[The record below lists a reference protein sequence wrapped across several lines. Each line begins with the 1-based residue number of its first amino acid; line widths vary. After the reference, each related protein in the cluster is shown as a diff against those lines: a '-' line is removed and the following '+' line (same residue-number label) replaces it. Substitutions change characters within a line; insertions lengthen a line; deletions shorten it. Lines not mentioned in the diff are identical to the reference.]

1 MVFRPLALAA
11 ALILTGCLT
20 GCAYPVTTVRTIDS
34 KPQLVIANASPS
46 STLFIDGVPIGPAAA
61 YDGKKNTLQ
70 IDRGTHHIEVQ
81 DQGRMIFSQ
90 AIYLGDD
97 LTKTI
102 MLPN

>member
-11 ALILTGCLT
+11 ALMLT

-34 KPQLVIANASPS
+34 KPQLIIANASPS
-46 STLFIDGVPIGPAAA
+46 STLFINGVPIGPAAA

-90 AIYLGDD
+90 TVYLGDD

-102 MLPN
+102 TLPN